1 MRARDNP
8 FASDRVERLHYRL
21 PEGLS
26 WDRLL
31 ERLAA
36 LRWRAALVGPHGR
49 GKTTLLEELAPRLT
63 ARGFRV
69 WTITLRQDERGVDWK
84 RLRGLGADDVF
95 FLDGADLLGR
105 FAWLRVR
112 FSCRRAG
119 GLIVTSHRPGL
130 LPTLLECSTTPELLT
145 ELVRELTGEE
155 LETAELFT
163 RHGGNVRIAFWELY
177 DRPGSDK
184 PAKFSDKWVNKSD
197 HFTNKSDNSRELS
210 DRFAKLSDRF
220 T

>member
-1 MRARDNP
+1 MAQRLTLGTVRARDNP
-8 FASDRVERLHYRL
+8 FASDRVERLRYRL

-26 WDRLL
+26 WDQLL

-69 WTITLRQDERGVDWK
+69 RTVTLRQEERGVDWK
-84 RLRGLGADDVF
+84 RLRDLGADDIL
-95 FLDGADLLGR
+95 FLDGAELLGR

-112 FSCRRAG
+112 FFCRRAA

-145 ELVRELTGEE
+145 
-155 LETAELFT
+155 
-163 RHGGNVRIAFWELY
+163 
-177 DRPGSDK
+177 S
-184 PAKFSDKWVNKSD
+184 
-197 HFTNKSDNSRELS
+197 
-210 DRFAKLSDRF
+210 
-220 T
+220 

>member
-1 MRARDNP
+1 VAPAVAIGPPGLRARDNP
-8 FASDRVERLHYRL
+8 FASDRVESLRYRL
-21 PEGLS
+21 PEGLT

-36 LRWRAALVGPHGR
+36 LRFRAALVGPHGR

-69 WTITLRQDERGVDWK
+69 RTVTLRQDESGIDWR
-84 RLRGLGADDVF
+84 RLQGLGADDVL
-95 FLDGADLLGR
+95 FLDGAELLGR

-112 FSCRRAG
+112 LRCRRAG

-130 LPTLLECSTTPELLT
+130 LPTLLECGTTPELLA

-155 LETAELFT
+155 LEVAELFA
-163 RHGGNVRIAFWELY
+163 RHEGNVRMALWEMY
-177 DRPGSDK
+177 DRASS
-184 PAKFSDKWVNKSD
+184 A
-197 HFTNKSDNSRELS
+197 
-210 DRFAKLSDRF
+210 A
-220 T
+220 